1 MDTIVANLF
10 WRLIHRLEKKSMTW
24 NWLKDDKCR
33 SSGLISEAIHR
44 LRNRYIYIYIK
55 SRLDMRSSH
64 ASSWN

>member
-1 MDTIVANLF
+1 MDTIVAHLF

-44 LRNRYIYIYIK
+44 LRNIYIYIYK
-55 SRLDMRSSH
+55 VKT
-64 ASSWN
+64 